1 MCQKLSGPPSRLR
14 FAVSFVGLAAAFAFL
29 HCDLS
34 LQEALGW
41 GKGHKLI
48 RQWAIDRLP
57 DWQQESLRQ
66 EEWRR
71 LVHDYSS
78 LQDQHAGG
86 NAPQL
91 DRYCQPPQR
100 VSLHDVGPI
109 ETSVP
114 NIEWYLEQ
122 FLDHCERGEIDEAL
136 KFLGVLCHWNE
147 DPGSPS
153 AHSSPV
159 SEAILRQLLPPPPE
173 LANKNYLYGYG
184 GISDAGSYTIPPAD
198 YQPRLLGTSVP
209 EAASRIY
216 QHQRKLKAFA
226 SSQIVP
232 LIQAVRMGDA
242 EAADSVRQRAA
253 ARNARHIADLLFTAF
268 SLREQRFKQQAE
280 SSLMSQPL
288 TEWLPESQTG
298 MVPRP
303 YYVTP
308 FLVNQAMDADR
319 ELHPLQ
325 LIASDS
331 ERSAVEHGFGTC
343 APVTITYKIA
353 PGSVYDRFTARAGL
367 HPTAGEGAA
376 VRFVVKIN
384 GEEAARS
391 PLVTPA
397 DKPHAFEVSISDAN
411 IATLEL
417 ITIPGKDSVAN
428 HNLTVWAEPALLR
441 AKSRPHQRQ

>member
-1 MCQKLSGPPSRLR
+1 MWIRPNFRIAILL
-14 FAVSFVGLAAAFAFL
+14 AVSALLMSDIA
-29 HCDLS
+29 
-34 LQEALGW
+34 LQESLGW

-48 RQWAIDRLP
+48 RRWAVSRLP
-57 DWQQESLRQ
+57 AWQHDLLSD
-66 EEWRR
+66 EEWKRF
-71 LVHDYSS
+71 VNDYSS

-86 NAPQL
+86 KAPQL
-91 DRYCQPPQR
+91 DRYCHPPQR

-114 NIEWYLEQ
+114 NIEWYLQQ
-122 FLDHCERGEIDEAL
+122 FLDHCKRGETDEAL

-147 DPGSPS
+147 DPGSLS

-159 SEAILRQLLPPPPE
+159 NEATLRMLLPPPPE

-184 GISDAGSYTIPPAD
+184 GISDAGSYTIPPVE

-216 QHQRKLKAFA
+216 QHQKQLKAFA

-268 SLREQRFKQQAE
+268 SLREQRFNQQAE

-319 ELHPLQ
+319 GLHPLQ
-325 LIASDS
+325 LLSSDPK
-331 ERSAVEHGFGTC
+331 RSAVEHGFGTG

-353 PGSVYDRFTARAGL
+353 PGRVFDRFTARAGL

-376 VRFVVKIN
+376 VRFVLKIN
-384 GEEAARS
+384 GEEAAHS

-397 DKPHAFEVSISDAN
+397 DNPHAFEVSIPDTS
-411 IATLEL
+411 IVTLEL
-417 ITIPGKDSVAN
+417 ITIPGKDTVTD
-428 HNLTVWAEPALLR
+428 HNLTVWAEPTLLR
-441 AKSRPHQRQ
+441 AKSRP